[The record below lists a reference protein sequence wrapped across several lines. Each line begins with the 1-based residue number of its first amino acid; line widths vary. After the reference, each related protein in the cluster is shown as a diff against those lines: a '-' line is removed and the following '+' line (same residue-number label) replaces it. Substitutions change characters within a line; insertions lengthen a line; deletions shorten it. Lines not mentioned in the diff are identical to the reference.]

1 MRMEAGQSKSR
12 RVLGIVLI
20 VAFIGFFI
28 MRYEMFVMIVND
40 PRGVLNDFLDNP
52 IEFTVY
58 TILWLLGFSV
68 GGA

>member
-1 MRMEAGQSKSR
+1 MCMEAGQSKSR

-52 IEFTVY
+52 
-58 TILWLLGFSV
+58 
-68 GGA
+68 

>member
-1 MRMEAGQSKSR
+1 MCMEAGQSKSR
-12 RVLGIVLI
+12 RILRIVLI